1 MIPPNSNASFLESK
15 VASGA
20 FTRKKGSGSQGSVT
34 MNVFL
39 DAKTPEDSIYMAQTS
54 NTAMQS
60 KVECRLTCNNCNA
73 IVYATGMGR
82 YGNHVVLFN
91 TGEAGLEIS
100 DDEEDLDLRFAL
112 ALSKTETLTAVTTT
126 NTHLQPIFAMGIPLL
141 MRCFQVPSQSMLT
154 AK

>member
-1 MIPPNSNASFLESK
+1 
-15 VASGA
+15 
-20 FTRKKGSGSQGSVT
+20 
-34 MNVFL
+34 MNIFL

-100 DDEEDLDLRFAL
+100 DDEEDLDIRFAL
-112 ALSKTETLTAVTTT
+112 ALSKTETLTAVTNNQHTPAANFCNGNST
-126 NTHLQPIFAMGIPLL
+126 FDALL
-141 MRCFQVPSQSMLT
+141 PGPQSVDVDCEVNANFLRILMKKLALT
-154 AK
+154 